1 MLAVNLK
8 PTVGPAKA
16 PAAGRPL
23 WSRDCEDMVLPRPA
37 ATGHYVELNIMAGCS
52 QSSFENNLQLFL
64 EPSFQTWVLFT
75 KHDSI
80 SRCQWLKDGHISA
93 ASRLRRKF
101 AGFFRIALRREC
113 SGARFL
119 P

>member
-37 ATGHYVELNIMAGCS
+37 ATGHYVELNI
-52 QSSFENNLQLFL
+52 
-64 EPSFQTWVLFT
+64 
-75 KHDSI
+75 
-80 SRCQWLKDGHISA
+80 
-93 ASRLRRKF
+93 RLVMRRKK
-101 AGFFRIALRREC
+101 LC
-113 SGARFL
+113 
-119 P
+119 

>member
-37 ATGHYVELNIMAGCS
+37 ATGHFVELNIMAGCS
-52 QSSFENNLQLFL
+52 QSSFENN
-64 EPSFQTWVLFT
+64 
-75 KHDSI
+75 
-80 SRCQWLKDGHISA
+80 
-93 ASRLRRKF
+93 
-101 AGFFRIALRREC
+101 
-113 SGARFL
+113 
-119 P
+119 

>member
-52 QSSFENNLQLFL
+52 QSRGLLVFSA
-64 EPSFQTWVLFT
+64 
-75 KHDSI
+75 I
-80 SRCQWLKDGHISA
+80 SDGTQS
-93 ASRLRRKF
+93 
-101 AGFFRIALRREC
+101 
-113 SGARFL
+113 
-119 P
+119 

>member
-37 ATGHYVELNIMAGCS
+37 AKGQYGELNIIS
-52 QSSFENNLQLFL
+52 RFRRTRSLNKSEVFPQTSSLN
-64 EPSFQTWVLFT
+64 WVLFT

-93 ASRLRRKF
+93 A
-101 AGFFRIALRREC
+101 
-113 SGARFL
+113 
-119 P
+119 

>member
-37 ATGHYVELNIMAGCS
+37 GTGPYVGLHKKARWR
-52 QSSFENNLQLFL
+52 QSSLENN
-64 EPSFQTWVLFT
+64 
-75 KHDSI
+75 
-80 SRCQWLKDGHISA
+80 
-93 ASRLRRKF
+93 
-101 AGFFRIALRREC
+101 
-113 SGARFL
+113 
-119 P
+119 

>member
-37 ATGHYVELNIMAGCS
+37 ATRPYFVININAGWS
-52 QSSFENNLQLFL
+52 E
-64 EPSFQTWVLFT
+64 
-75 KHDSI
+75 
-80 SRCQWLKDGHISA
+80 
-93 ASRLRRKF
+93 
-101 AGFFRIALRREC
+101 
-113 SGARFL
+113 
-119 P
+119 